1 MGLSQNSLIN
11 IEPRIFPA
19 TLFLKDEFFFKFLSI
34 LLIYIKG
41 NIGHRKAQRA
51 VSLESVEVGKAKN
64 MLEKRHNA
72 WDYCAR
78 LVFDGTYENIDLDGL
93 EGENLLLT

>member
-1 MGLSQNSLIN
+1 
-11 IEPRIFPA
+11 
-19 TLFLKDEFFFKFLSI
+19 
-34 LLIYIKG
+34 
-41 NIGHRKAQRA
+41 
-51 VSLESVEVGKAKN
+51 